1 MGLSLPSHH
10 LGHSM
15 STGFPFSNR
24 IKKRLGDMEMQLP
37 LFSSWILIAQ
47 EQPKNDCIAYV
58 NSVIDGVE

>member
-1 MGLSLPSHH
+1 
-10 LGHSM
+10 
-15 STGFPFSNR
+15 
-24 IKKRLGDMEMQLP
+24 MEMQLP